1 VQLSLCCEEN
11 EHTIFMQRSRCNA
24 SSVRPEL
31 DNQPQKGGC
40 VMRLNR
46 FFALGAAVVTLTA
59 LASAQFQLVWDLAYL
74 DGTDAPDGVV
84 DINGPNEFL
93 VRFRVFS
100 NDVTNFP
107 AFIAWALNLAYDP
120 SQVDLAVSKGDGAF
134 YYLNTLG
141 STGTFTSLGL
151 LVASTYSP
159 STLGTGAGQIFT
171 NTATNVAL
179 QIAVAS
185 GGVVENNN
193 PPAEVAQKG
202 GLVTLTDPNGYF
214 DPQYRVPL
222 RIRFNFSNLQV
233 GDTVAFS
240 LVPTSQAPAG
250 WRILARRRGETTT
263 REWSATSQVI
273 GNTFQV
279 VPEPASMIA
288 LGSGLVGL
296 LALRRRRSN

>member
-1 VQLSLCCEEN
+1 MIV
-11 EHTIFMQRSRCNA
+11 FMQRSRCNA

-31 DNQPQKGGC
+31 SNQPQKGGC

-59 LASAQFQLVWDLAYL
+59 LASAQFRLVWDLAYL

-100 NDVTNFP
+100 DDVTNFP
-107 AFIAWALNLAYDP
+107 SFIAWGLNLSYDP
-120 SQVDLAVSKGDGAF
+120 TKVDLAASKGDGN
-134 YYLNTLG
+134 YYYFN
-141 STGTFTSLGL
+141 
-151 LVASTYSP
+151 
-159 STLGTGAGQIFT
+159 TLGTGTATALGILIASTYAPAQLGSGAMNILA
-171 NTATNVAL
+171 NTATQVRMQL
-179 QIAVAS
+179 AVS
-185 GGVVENNN
+185 VGGPVENNN

-202 GLVTLTDPNGYF
+202 SLVTLIDPDGYY
-214 DPQYRVPL
+214 DAQYRVPL

-240 LVPTSQAPAG
+240 LVTSSQDPTG
-250 WRILARRRGETTT
+250 WRMLARRRGSTTSQD
-263 REWSATSQVI
+263 WSATSQVI

>member
-11 EHTIFMQRSRCNA
+11 EHTIFMQRGRC
-24 SSVRPEL
+24 SVGSVRPEL

-46 FFALGAAVVTLTA
+46 LFALGAAVVTLTA

-100 NDVTNFP
+100 NDTTNFP
-107 AFIAWALNLAYDP
+107 TFTAWGLSLSYDP
-120 SQVDLAVSKGDGAF
+120 RQADLAASKADGV
-134 YYLNTLG
+134 YYYFNTLG
-141 STGTFTSLGL
+141 TGTFTGLGIRT
-151 LVASTYSP
+151 ASTYSP
-159 STLGTGAGQIFT
+159 SQLGGGAGQIFT
-171 NTATNVAL
+171 NTATNVTM

-185 GGVVENNN
+185 GGRVENNN

-202 GLVTLTDPNGYF
+202 GLVTFIGPDGETDAEE
-214 DPQYRVPL
+214 RVPL

-233 GDTVAFS
+233 GDKVAFS
-240 LVPTSQAPAG
+240 LNTTPQDPTG
-250 WRILARRRGETTT
+250 WRIIARRRGESQT

-279 VPEPASMIA
+279 IPEPASMIA

>member
-1 VQLSLCCEEN
+1 
-11 EHTIFMQRSRCNA
+11 
-24 SSVRPEL
+24 
-31 DNQPQKGGC
+31 
-40 VMRLNR
+40 MRLNR
-46 FFALGAAVVTLTA
+46 LFALGAAVVTLTA
-59 LASAQFQLVWDLAYL
+59 LASAQFRLVWDLAYL

-100 NDVTNFP
+100 DDLTNFP
-107 AFIAWALNLAYDP
+107 SFTSWALDLLYDP
-120 SQVDLAVSKGDGAF
+120 RQADLAASRGDGV
-134 YYLNTLG
+134 YYYFN
-141 STGTFTSLGL
+141 
-151 LVASTYSP
+151 
-159 STLGTGAGQIFT
+159 TLGTGSWTSLQIRTASTYALFQAGGAAGNILT
-171 NTATNVAL
+171 NTPTNLRLQMGVA
-179 QIAVAS
+179 V
-185 GGVVENNN
+185 GGLVENNN

-202 GLVTLTDPNGYF
+202 GLVTFIGPDGETDEGE
-214 DPQYRVPL
+214 RVPL

-240 LVPTSQAPAG
+240 LVTSSQDPTG
-250 WRILARRRGETTT
+250 WRMIARRRGENTS

>member
-1 VQLSLCCEEN
+1 
-11 EHTIFMQRSRCNA
+11 
-24 SSVRPEL
+24 
-31 DNQPQKGGC
+31 
-40 VMRLNR
+40 MRLNR
-46 FFALGAAVVTLTA
+46 LFALGAAVVTLTA
-59 LASAQFQLVWDLAYL
+59 LASAQFRLVWDLAYL
-74 DGTDAPDGVV
+74 DGTDAPDGQV

-100 NDVTNFP
+100 DDVTNFP
-107 AFIAWALNLAYDP
+107 TFTAWGLDLLYDP
-120 SQVDLAVSKGDGAF
+120 RQADLAVSKADGV
-134 YYLNTLG
+134 YYYFNTLG
-141 STGTFTSLGL
+141 TGTFTALG
-151 LVASTYSP
+151 VRTASTYNP
-159 STLGTGAGQIFT
+159 SQLGGGAGQIFT
-171 NTATNVAL
+171 NTATNVRV

-185 GGVVENNN
+185 GGRVENNN

-202 GLVTLTDPNGYF
+202 GLVTFIGPDGETDEE
-214 DPQYRVPL
+214 QRVPL

-240 LVPTSQAPAG
+240 LNTSPQDPTG
-250 WRILARRRGETTT
+250 WRMIARRRGENTS

>member
-1 VQLSLCCEEN
+1 
-11 EHTIFMQRSRCNA
+11 
-24 SSVRPEL
+24 
-31 DNQPQKGGC
+31 
-40 VMRLNR
+40 MRLNR
-46 FFALGAAVVTLTA
+46 LFALGAAVVTLTA
-59 LASAQFQLVWDLAYL
+59 LASAQFRLVWDLAYL

-100 NDVTNFP
+100 DDPTTFP
-107 AFIAWALNLAYDP
+107 DFLSWAFNVSYDP
-120 SQVDLAVSKGDGAF
+120 RQADLAASKGDGV
-134 YYLNTLG
+134 YYYFNTLG
-141 STGTFTSLGL
+141 TGTFTRLGIRT
-151 LVASTYSP
+151 ASTYSP
-159 STLGTGAGQIFT
+159 STLGGAPGELLT
-171 NTATNVAL
+171 NTAANVNL
-179 QIAVAS
+179 RMGIAS
-185 GGVVENNN
+185 GGRVENNN

-202 GLVTLTDPNGYF
+202 SFVTFIGPDGRREEA
-214 DPQYRVPL
+214 QRVPL

-240 LVPTSQAPAG
+240 LVTSPQDPTG
-250 WRILARRRGETTT
+250 WRMIAERRGESGS

-279 VPEPASMIA
+279 IPEPASMIA

>member
-1 VQLSLCCEEN
+1 
-11 EHTIFMQRSRCNA
+11 
-24 SSVRPEL
+24 
-31 DNQPQKGGC
+31 
-40 VMRLNR
+40 MRLNR
-46 FFALGAAVVTLTA
+46 LFALGAAVVTLTA

-74 DGTDAPDGVV
+74 DGTDAPDGQV

-100 NDVTNFP
+100 NDTTNFP
-107 AFIAWALNLAYDP
+107 TFTAWGLDLLYDP
-120 SQVDLAVSKGDGAF
+120 RQADLAVSKADGV
-134 YYLNTLG
+134 YYYFNTLG
-141 STGTFTSLGL
+141 TGTFTALG
-151 LVASTYSP
+151 VRTASTYNP
-159 STLGTGAGQIFT
+159 SQLGGGAGQIFT
-171 NTATNVAL
+171 NTATNVRV

-185 GGVVENNN
+185 GGRVENNN

-202 GLVTLTDPNGYF
+202 GLVTFIGPDGETDEE
-214 DPQYRVPL
+214 QRVPL

-240 LVPTSQAPAG
+240 LNTSPQDPTG
-250 WRILARRRGETTT
+250 WRMIARRRGENTS